1 MPQQGNLQDLNILGE
16 RAAIDFTNTID
27 WRGREDSIEYLNSY
41 EDLVDWARRI
51 ELINQSTAT
60 ELKRRAAQNPDKAI
74 ESLQRAR
81 EFREAAYR
89 VLYRLSLNEA
99 PEHRDVELID
109 AEMQQMSMH
118 LRLDLEEKQLTLI
131 DEIDLDYVLRL
142 IVKDT
147 VDLLT
152 SDQLNRVKRCQSDE
166 CGWLFI
172 DTSKNNSR
180 KWCNMNSCGNRAKAR
195 RHYKRSKKDD

>member
-60 ELKRRAAQNPDKAI
+60 ELKRRAAQNPDKAT

-99 PEHRDVELID
+99 PESRDVELID
-109 AEMQQMSMH
+109 AEMQKMSKH
-118 LRLDLEEKQLTLI
+118 LKLDLKAKQLRVA

>member
-1 MPQQGNLQDLNILGE
+1 MINF
-16 RAAIDFTNTID
+16 ANTID

-41 EDLVDWARRI
+41 NELIDWAQRI

-60 ELKRRAAQNPDKAI
+60 ELRRQAAQSPDKATK
-74 ESLQRAR
+74 SLQRAK
-81 EFREAAYR
+81 EFRETAYR
-89 VLYRLSLNEA
+89 VLYRLSLDEP
-99 PEHRDVELID
+99 PESRDVELID
-109 AEMQQMSMH
+109 AEMQQMSKH
-118 LRLDLEEKQLTLI
+118 LKLDLKMKKLKLN
-131 DEIDLDYVLRL
+131 DEIDLDIILRL

-195 RHYKRSKKDD
+195 RYYNRSKKDD